1 MIANKALIYTNANQ
15 LFSILINGKILG
27 KMEFLGVRIG
37 HA

>member
-1 MIANKALIYTNANQ
+1 MIANKALIHTNANQ

-27 KMEFLGVRIG
+27 EMEFHGVQIS